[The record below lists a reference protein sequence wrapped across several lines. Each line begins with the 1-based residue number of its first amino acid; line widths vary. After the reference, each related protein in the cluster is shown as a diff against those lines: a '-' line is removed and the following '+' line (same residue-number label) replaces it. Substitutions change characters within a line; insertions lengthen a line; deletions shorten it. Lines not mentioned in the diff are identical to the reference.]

1 VRLASGITTSLY
13 RTFCTDAHGSTD
25 PEAKKQKGAPGLVF
39 LRELAIFKRYK
50 LEMNMKTS
58 AALQQDLSDINRH
71 ELPQAKHLGWYTKLL
86 VVSVLGLIF
95 FGALVTSHDAGLAV
109 PDWPTSY
116 GQNMFLF
123 PPSEWVGGVFYEHVH
138 RLLASGIGL
147 LTLILAA
154 WLALREKRV
163 WVKKVGALALLLVC
177 VQGLLGGLTV
187 IYKLPDALS
196 VSHGML
202 AQTFFCLT
210 IFIAYLF
217 SSELEARNKAAIQ
230 MGNSSHFRAAL
241 IALGLVY
248 SQLLLGA
255 ILRHSGSGL
264 AIPDFPTIGG
274 SWLPSFDDQL
284 LATINEARR
293 GMSLSAI
300 TMSQIF
306 IHLLH
311 RLWAVVVLIGLFY
324 CGSKIVLSQLAH
336 SLERR
341 TALTLLGLVFLQFT
355 LGILTVLTGR
365 QPYITSLHVMIG
377 AALLGI
383 NFLLVLRTYP
393 YKSGVRTGNS
403 D

>member
-1 VRLASGITTSLY
+1 MLK
-13 RTFCTDAHGSTD
+13 RTG
-25 PEAKKQKGAPGLVF
+25 GLVF
-39 LRELAIFKRYK
+39 LSKLAIFGWPI
-50 LEMNMKTS
+50 LEMNMKTG
-58 AALQQDLSDINRH
+58 AAFKQDPSDTNRQ
-71 ELPQAKHLGWYTKLL
+71 ELPQASHLGWYTKLL

-138 RLLASGIGL
+138 RLIASGIGL
-147 LTLILAA
+147 LTLILTI
-154 WLALREKRV
+154 WLTLKEKRT
-163 WVKKVGALALLLVC
+163 WVKRVGALALFLVC

-187 IYKLPDALS
+187 LYKLPDAIS

-217 SSELEARNKAAIQ
+217 SSEIKARDQATIQ

-241 IALGLVY
+241 VALGLVY
-248 SQLLLGA
+248 SQLLFGA

-264 AIPDFPTIGG
+264 AIPDFPTVGG

-284 LATINEARR
+284 LATINETRR
-293 GMSLSAI
+293 GMSLSAV

-311 RLWAVVVLIGLFY
+311 RIWAVVVLVGLFY
-324 CGSKIVLSQLAH
+324 CGSKIVLSHLAH

-365 QPYITSLHVMIG
+365 QPYVTSLHVMIG

-393 YKSGVRTGNS
+393 YRKG
-403 D
+403 